1 MGDLEYTPHPDP
13 TLLLEEEED
22 NTNTRETQEVALRVP
37 TSRDS
42 ESPITTPLV
51 GISELSSFLPV
62 STISI
67 CPTGVNQSLFTE
79 RGEEQDTVMVLLQYV
94 PGVQGEEEGI

>member
-1 MGDLEYTPHPDP
+1 MGDLEYTPHPNP

-22 NTNTRETQEVALRVP
+22 NTRETQEMALRVP

-51 GISELSSFLPV
+51 GIS
-62 STISI
+62 
-67 CPTGVNQSLFTE
+67 
-79 RGEEQDTVMVLLQYV
+79 
-94 PGVQGEEEGI
+94 